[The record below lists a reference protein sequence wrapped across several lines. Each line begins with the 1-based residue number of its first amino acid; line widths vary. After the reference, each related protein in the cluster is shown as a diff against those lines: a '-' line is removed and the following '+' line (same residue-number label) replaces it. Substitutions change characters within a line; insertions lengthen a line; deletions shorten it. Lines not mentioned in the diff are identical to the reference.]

1 MAKTN
6 AVLSDLDKI
15 KNSNKYTDLIF
26 VSIKDLIGSIEDK
39 KPTDILLFPPYRA
52 GENDNKMKAIY
63 SDVDYDS
70 EDFLKLKKL
79 NPDLKIDTNI
89 IKNDLN
95 KVYFNQAITNEKP
108 KYSVSEIKKQKNTDY
123 RHYSYDKKN
132 IQNNVDTEDFSL
144 LEEKIADIDRVDGSQ
159 LGNMIHSFMECYDFE
174 TEVGEFIN
182 NVGLNA
188 ESVWANNINNVG
200 AVIDR
205 PYGEANVG
213 ANQRKDVGAKQCEP
227 ELVGA
232 QEANVASVIDHNSRG
247 EGLPS
252 PLDYIDN
259 IKKFLSSDL
268 GKAVSDAK
276 KKNKLYREQRFM
288 IELPLDTVKQYM
300 GYVGANST
308 NEVANVTDAGAN
320 HRQTVGAFIGCPNV
334 IVQGVID
341 AFYIT
346 DDDNIVLIDYKTD
359 GLSNNNTS
367 KEKLI
372 DSYKIQLEIYAKALT
387 QLTGKKVVEK
397 YIYSFALNEA
407 IRI

>member
-1 MAKTN
+1 MAKIK

-26 VSIKDLIGSIEDK
+26 VGIKDLISSTEDK

-52 GENDNKMKAIY
+52 GENDTKKKVLYNDI
-63 SDVDYDS
+63 DYDS
-70 EDFLKLKKL
+70 EDFSKLKSL
-79 NPDLKIDTNI
+79 NEDYNIDTKNI
-89 IKNDLN
+89 KENLS
-95 KVYFNQAITNEKP
+95 KVYFNQAITAEKP
-108 KYSVSEIKKQKNTDY
+108 KYSVSEIKNQNNTDY

-132 IQNNVDTEDFSL
+132 IQNNADTEDFSL
-144 LEEKIADIDRVDGSQ
+144 LEEKIVDIDRVDGSQ

-182 NVGLNA
+182 NIASND
-188 ESVWANNINNVG
+188 ENVG
-200 AVIDR
+200 AQQPDS
-205 PYGEANVG
+205 
-213 ANQRKDVGAKQCEP
+213 VGAKQCEP
-227 ELVGA
+227 EFVGA
-232 QEANVASVIDHNSRG
+232 QEVNVGGKQSTGLFAINRQCRG

-252 PLDYIDN
+252 LVNYIDN
-259 IKKFLSSDL
+259 IKNFLSSDL

-300 GYVGANST
+300 GCVGANAST
-308 NEVANVTDAGAN
+308 ARPVAADGNIPT
-320 HRQTVGAFIGCPNV
+320 V
-334 IVQGVID
+334 IVQGVVD

-359 GLSNNNTS
+359 GLSNNNIS
-367 KEKLI
+367 KGKLI
-372 DSYKIQLEIYAKALT
+372 DAYKIQLEIYAKALT

>member
-1 MAKTN
+1 MAKIK

-26 VSIKDLIGSIEDK
+26 VGIKDLIGSIEDK

-52 GENDNKMKAIY
+52 GENDIKMKVLYNDI
-63 SDVDYDS
+63 DYDS

-79 NPDLKIDTNI
+79 NHDLNIDTNI

-95 KVYFNQAITNEKP
+95 KIYFNQAITNERP
-108 KYSVSEIKKQKNTDY
+108 KYSVSEIKKQNNTDY

-132 IQNNVDTEDFSL
+132 IQNNADTEDFSL

-174 TEVGEFIN
+174 TEVGEFIK
-182 NVGLNA
+182 
-188 ESVWANNINNVG
+188 NIASNDENVG
-200 AVIDR
+200 AQQPDS
-205 PYGEANVG
+205 
-213 ANQRKDVGAKQCEP
+213 VGAKQCEP

-407 IRI
+407 ISV

>member
-1 MAKTN
+1 MAKIK

-26 VSIKDLIGSIEDK
+26 VGIKDLIGSIEDK

-52 GENDNKMKAIY
+52 GENDIKMKVLY
-63 SDVDYDS
+63 NDVDYDS

-95 KVYFNQAITNEKP
+95 KIYFNQAITNERP
-108 KYSVSEIKKQKNTDY
+108 KYSVSEIKKQNNTDY

-132 IQNNVDTEDFSL
+132 IQNNADTEDFSL

-174 TEVGEFIN
+174 TEVGEFIK
-182 NVGLNA
+182 
-188 ESVWANNINNVG
+188 NIASNDENVG
-200 AVIDR
+200 AQQPDS
-205 PYGEANVG
+205 
-213 ANQRKDVGAKQCEP
+213 VGAKKCEP

-359 GLSNNNTS
+359 GLPNNNTS

-407 IRI
+407 ISV

>member
-26 VSIKDLIGSIEDK
+26 VGIKDLIGSIEDK

-108 KYSVSEIKKQKNTDY
+108 KYSVSEIKRQHGADQN
-123 RHYSYDKKN
+123 HLLHNKKN
-132 IQNNVDTEDFSL
+132 IQNKVDTDDISL
-144 LEEKIADIDRVDGSQ
+144 LEDKISDIDRVDGSQ
-159 LGNMIHSFMECYDFE
+159 LGNMIHSFIECYDFE

-288 IELPLDTVKQYM
+288 IELPLDTVKQYL
-300 GYVGANST
+300 GCVGANAST
-308 NEVANVTDAGAN
+308 AHPVAADSN
-320 HRQTVGAFIGCPNV
+320 CPTV

-372 DSYKIQLEIYAKALT
+372 DAYKIQLEIYAKALT
-387 QLTGKKVVEK
+387 QLTGKIVVEK

-407 IRI
+407 IKI

>member
-1 MAKTN
+1 MAKIK

-26 VSIKDLIGSIEDK
+26 VGIKDLIGSTEDK

-52 GENDNKMKAIY
+52 GENDIKMKVLYNDI
-63 SDVDYDS
+63 DYDS

-79 NPDLKIDTNI
+79 NHDLNIDTNI

-95 KVYFNQAITNEKP
+95 KIYFNQAITNERP
-108 KYSVSEIKKQKNTDY
+108 KYSVSEIKKQNNTDY

-132 IQNNVDTEDFSL
+132 IQNNADTEDFSL

-174 TEVGEFIN
+174 TEVGEFIK
-182 NVGLNA
+182 
-188 ESVWANNINNVG
+188 NIASNDENVG
-200 AVIDR
+200 AQQPDS
-205 PYGEANVG
+205 
-213 ANQRKDVGAKQCEP
+213 VGAKQCEP

-288 IELPLDTVKQYM
+288 IELPLDIVKQYM
-300 GYVGANST
+300 GYAGANHGKT
-308 NEVANVTDAGAN
+308 VVKVGVDVGAN
-320 HRQTVGAFIGCPNV
+320 HRQTVGAFIECPTV

-341 AFYIT
+341 AFYLT

-407 IRI
+407 ISV